1 MGIFSFIFGG
11 GKYGSTKKYET
22 ALNKERESYVR
33 FSKDAD
39 SELLSR
45 YNELDRLIHS
55 SEFKTKVNGL
65 KKEKTYSKSEE
76 KNLFDE
82 YVKLQK
88 NKEIK
93 WYFDTLKKNN
103 FKEIKAW
110 TQTFEDDFEMSALDA
125 SKWMTGYYWGK
136 TLMND
141 NYVLDGEKQF
151 FQERNISI
159 ENSLLRITT
168 RQESVK
174 GKSWNPAIGFRE
186 KDFNYSSALISTGQS
201 FRQKYGKFE
210 AKVRFSQSFPV
221 VNTFWMLGEKIT
233 PQIDVFKST
242 DPKGKS
248 VESGVHSMDLMKK
261 AAHSLKKISGEN
273 FKGKFFI
280 YSLEW
285 TAQAMIWRI
294 NGIEVHRETKNIP
307 DEAMYLTFCTTL
319 PEVPKGGQTPAY
331 MDIDWV
337 RCYKKV

>member
-11 GKYGSTKKYET
+11 GKYGSTKKYEAT
-22 ALNKERESYVR
+22 LNEERESYVR
-33 FSKDAD
+33 FSKYAN
-39 SELLSR
+39 SGLLSR
-45 YNELDRLIHS
+45 YYELDRLIHS

-65 KKEKTYSKSEE
+65 KKEKAYSKSEE

-88 NKEIK
+88 NKELK
-93 WYFDTLKKNN
+93 WYFDTLKKKD
-103 FKEIKAW
+103 FKELKAW
-110 TQTFEDDFEMSALDA
+110 TKTFEDDFEMSTLDTN
-125 SKWMTGYYWGK
+125 KWMTGYYWGK

-159 ENSLLRITT
+159 ENSVLRITT
-168 RQESVK
+168 RQENVK
-174 GKSWNPAIGFRE
+174 GKSWNPAAGFRE
-186 KDFNYSSALISTGQS
+186 KDFNYTSALISTGQS
-201 FRQKYGKFE
+201 FRQQCGKFE

-221 VNTFWMLGEKIT
+221 VNTFWMLGEKIA
-233 PQIDVFKST
+233 PQIDIFKST

-248 VESGVHSMDLMKK
+248 VEGGIHSMDLMKK
-261 AAHSLKKISGEN
+261 VVHTLKKINGEK
-273 FKGKFFI
+273 FSGKFFI

-285 TAQAMIWRI
+285 TPMVLIWRI
-294 NGIEVHRETKNIP
+294 NGIEVHRETRNIP
-307 DEAMYLTFCTTL
+307 NEPMYLTFCTTL
-319 PEVPKGGQTPAY
+319 PEVPKSGQVPAY